1 MKIED
6 VTQNKKRYTDL
17 KQFIEDK
24 TRSGQAKKDLSI
36 KTYLM
41 AAGLYMLY
49 EEISCFQYLEADKID
64 KQTVYKDDIFFHYYN
79 LYKPYFTGKKMLL
92 FDPDNDIGD
101 NTVCTQ
107 ILKAF
112 NYIAYEL
119 DTNNPYAKAMMKQ
132 LYKIFYYDVWLHL
145 KDLKQVNVEDLI
157 DLIRY
162 VDRNETTL
170 EVESIEDEAQ
180 NTVEKLFIIYLFT
193 RVADIDVMAD
203 PDPESPS
210 GKVFSEII
218 RASMMI
224 YAHKIS
230 EYRKVVPEWMK
241 EAPDRDSYIAA
252 VENDEND
259 RYLDKIIKRFDIDTG
274 KKSFG
279 LPLYNRLKRLERRV
293 FYYNGY
299 DADRAAY
306 VPTEY
311 FEMDEVNFR
320 QAYFYLSWM
329 LGGDES
335 KITKEQFEAAA
346 AVMNIVNC
354 YIDHIHHYTSN
365 IDTLMRVEESS
376 SVARTYLES
385 LHDASDPR
393 IQQLE
398 TESKEKDKRIKQLED
413 QLNALKSE
421 AAHNKA
427 VLQREQEKNTELSK
441 QVSDTI
447 DWQQLDSLYAGQIRE
462 QAEMI
467 TSLQTEI
474 TALNSR
480 ILDLQRDNET
490 LQEINTT
497 VTKEALKSWRAAP
510 GREEKILAYGKEK
523 EFYDEEIKEMILDAI
538 DEYARTSVIKGSRRE
553 DILMDILNA
562 NDYKGVIKER
572 RARLKKILS
581 NNALK
586 NAVASSVVRDLQ
598 GQGFT
603 LVSESNH
610 IKMQFFSDPRYTITM
625 AKTSS
630 DSRAADNVYAAVKK
644 LCY

>member
-1 MKIED
+1 
-6 VTQNKKRYTDL
+6 
-17 KQFIEDK
+17 
-24 TRSGQAKKDLSI
+24 
-36 KTYLM
+36 
-41 AAGLYMLY
+41 
-49 EEISCFQYLEADKID
+49 
-64 KQTVYKDDIFFHYYN
+64 
-79 LYKPYFTGKKMLL
+79 
-92 FDPDNDIGD
+92 
-101 NTVCTQ
+101 
-107 ILKAF
+107 
-112 NYIAYEL
+112 
-119 DTNNPYAKAMMKQ
+119 
-132 LYKIFYYDVWLHL
+132 
-145 KDLKQVNVEDLI
+145 
-157 DLIRY
+157 
-162 VDRNETTL
+162 
-170 EVESIEDEAQ
+170 
-180 NTVEKLFIIYLFT
+180 
-193 RVADIDVMAD
+193 
-203 PDPESPS
+203 
-210 GKVFSEII
+210 
-218 RASMMI
+218 
-224 YAHKIS
+224 
-230 EYRKVVPEWMK
+230 
-241 EAPDRDSYIAA
+241 
-252 VENDEND
+252 
-259 RYLDKIIKRFDIDTG
+259 
-274 KKSFG
+274 
-279 LPLYNRLKRLERRV
+279 
-293 FYYNGY
+293 
-299 DADRAAY
+299 
-306 VPTEY
+306 
-311 FEMDEVNFR
+311 
-320 QAYFYLSWM
+320 
-329 LGGDES
+329 
-335 KITKEQFEAAA
+335 
-346 AVMNIVNC
+346 
-354 YIDHIHHYTSN
+354 
-365 IDTLMRVEESS
+365 MRVEESS
-376 SVARTYLES
+376 SAARTYLEN

-467 TSLQTEI
+467 TGLQTEI

-523 EFYDEEIKEMILDAI
+523 EFYDEEIKEMILEAI
-538 DEYARTSVIKGSRRE
+538 DEYVRTSVIKGSRRE
-553 DILMDILNA
+553 DILIDILNA

-581 NNALK
+581 NDALK
-586 NAVASSVVRDLQ
+586 NAAASSVVRDLQ

-603 LVSESNH
+603 LVSENNH